1 MVVQIK
7 TVQSI
12 SESVLKLSEP
22 VALGSPYAHVGPR
35 AGATGEPGP
44 CAGPQTTGARGMGQ
58 AVGTGATCV
67 GVVVWCGWDPGV
79 GEPVGDTTTRRDPI
93 GHHLGFT

>member
-1 MVVQIK
+1 LGPGLGQRGS
-7 TVQSI
+7 QG
-12 SESVLKLSEP
+12 P
-22 VALGSPYAHVGPR
+22 VPA
-35 AGATGEPGP
+35 
-44 CAGPQTTGARGMGQ
+44 QTTGARGMGQ

-79 GEPVGDTTTRRDPI
+79 GEPVGDTTMRRDPI